1 MMKIVASIP
10 SYNSASTI
18 KETIL
23 SLCSQTYPF
32 FKIRV
37 YDNQSTDNTKK
48 IVNDLMS
55 SFSNL
60 ELIVNEENLGAE
72 GNFTKCIADASEDL
86 CLIAHADDIYH
97 KDFVKNAVEVFL
109 NNQEVVATFCAANEI
124 NGRSEI
130 VGKRFTPEELKK
142 DSIAIMD
149 REKGMSLFYR
159 YGNFVTCP
167 SVVARSGVLREKI
180 RIWDGKTYHT
190 SADLDVWMRLLEH
203 GSMAFINKDLINYR
217 VAEASYS
224 YRIAKIRTAKHEI
237 FRVLEGK
244 KYEDYAKKFHKN
256 LNFLLNK
263 DSANR
268 FLNVIRKKDKAL
280 IRSYQWEARFNFLSI
295 FKVGIS
301 SFWHFKMMLAILV
314 LRTIYTLARIL

>member
-1 MMKIVASIP
+1 MKVIASIP

-23 SLCSQTYPF
+23 SLNSQTHPLD
-32 FKIRV
+32 KIRV
-37 YDNQSTDNTKK
+37 YDNQSTDNTRELVKE
-48 IVNDLMS
+48 LMS
-55 SFSNL
+55 SISNL
-60 ELIVNEENLGAE
+60 ELIVNETNLGAE
-72 GNFTKCIADASEDL
+72 GNFTKCIAEASQDL
-86 CLIAHADDIYH
+86 CLIAHADDVYH
-97 KDFVKNAVEVFL
+97 KDFIKSAVEVFV
-109 NNQEVVATFCAANEI
+109 NNQDVVATFCAANEI
-124 NGRSEI
+124 NDRSEVI
-130 VGKRFTPEELKK
+130 GKRFTPEELKK

-167 SVVARSGVLREKI
+167 SVIARSSVFREKI

-224 YRIAKIRTAKHEI
+224 YRIAKIRTTKHEI
-237 FRVLEGK
+237 FRVLQGERYK
-244 KYEDYAKKFHKN
+244 NYANKFQNN

-263 DSANR
+263 DHANR
-268 FLNVIRKKDKAL
+268 FLNILRKKDKEL
-280 IRSYQWEARFNFLSI
+280 IRSYQWEVSFNI
-295 FKVGIS
+295 FKIIKIS
-301 SFWHFKMMLAILV
+301 LSSLWHLKMGFAILG
-314 LRTIYTLARIL
+314 LMALYKMKRFL

>member
-1 MMKIVASIP
+1 MKVIASIP

-18 KETIL
+18 EETIL
-23 SLCSQTYPF
+23 SLNSQTHPLY
-32 FKIRV
+32 KIRV
-37 YDNQSTDNTKK
+37 YDNQSTDNTRE
-48 IVNDLMS
+48 IVKELMCS
-55 SFSNL
+55 ISNL
-60 ELIVNEENLGAE
+60 ELIVNETNLGAE
-72 GNFTKCIADASEDL
+72 GNFTKCIAEASHDL
-86 CLIAHADDIYH
+86 CLIAHADDVYN
-97 KDFVKNAVEVFL
+97 KDFIKSAVEVFV
-109 NNQEVVATFCAANEI
+109 NNQDVVATFCAANEI
-124 NGRSEI
+124 NDRSEVI
-130 VGKRFTPEELKK
+130 GKRFTPEELKK
-142 DSIAIMD
+142 DSIAIID
-149 REKGMSLFYR
+149 REKGMSLFYQ

-167 SVVARSGVLREKI
+167 SVVARSTVFREKI

-301 SFWHFKMMLAILV
+301 SYWHFKMMFAILV
-314 LRTIYTLARIL
+314 LRAIYTLARVL